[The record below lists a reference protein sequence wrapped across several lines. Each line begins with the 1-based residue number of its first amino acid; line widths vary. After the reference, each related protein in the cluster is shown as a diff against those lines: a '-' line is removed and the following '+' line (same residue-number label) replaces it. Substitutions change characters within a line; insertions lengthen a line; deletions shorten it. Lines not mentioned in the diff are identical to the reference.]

1 MKSWRTT
8 VLGIIAALVIL
19 LTQAQAVLDDDP
31 GTGVDWTKV
40 AEALAILGIGVV
52 ARDNKVTSEQAGAK
66 RW

>member
-40 AEALAILGIGVV
+40 TEALAILGIGVA